1 MRSGQLFEP
10 TPAPVSRPAPGP
22 APSPGPA
29 PRTARA
35 AASWPRVTPRLSSAR
50 LLSAAAVTALLAL
63 AACGGS
69 SSTAASSG
77 STRTSSGTGT
87 GTINV
92 AVIGPMTGPA
102 AEIGNLM
109 SGACYAAVLDVNK
122 AGGVLGRKVSCA
134 LVDDTG
140 DPADAVPDVTRALA
154 TTSNLNMAVGL
165 ESNTAAT
172 TIPLVNNAHIPM
184 VSTNGL
190 VAYDKTRDAYFWR
203 MTPSDDQNGAA
214 FAAWAA
220 RKGYKRV
227 AVVFQN
233 NIGAQGNEPG
243 VAAGIKKIDGT
254 MTTNITIPGDASS
267 YSSVVARVLAG
278 KPQAL
283 ILAGDPQT
291 SATFLSEYRTLS
303 GGHVPP
309 VITSTDSITP
319 AYFSAVKK
327 VMGGGYMIRSM
338 AFVGSYV
345 SPGSSAFSIYKS
357 AVYGASQIKDPA
369 TILGVGVIASIYDG
383 INLMGLAMQKAHST
397 SGPAYNTDIAR
408 IAAGAPG
415 AVVVDSY
422 AAGLAAL
429 KAGQQIHY
437 VGVGGPIHFNAF
449 HNSPGNF
456 SASGF
461 TASGSPTLLAVIP
474 GTQVQQLLTG

>member
-1 MRSGQLFEP
+1 
-10 TPAPVSRPAPGP
+10 
-22 APSPGPA
+22 
-29 PRTARA
+29 
-35 AASWPRVTPRLSSAR
+35 
-50 LLSAAAVTALLAL
+50 LAL
-63 AACGGS
+63 TACGGS
-69 SSTAASSG
+69 STSP
-77 STRTSSGTGT
+77 SSGTSSAG
-87 GTINV
+87 GANGAGAGPINIG
-92 AVIGPMTGPA
+92 VIGPMTGPA
-102 AEIGNLM
+102 AEIGDLM

-122 AGGVLGRKVSCA
+122 AGGVLGSKASCT

-140 DPADAVPDVTRALA
+140 DPADAVPNVTRALA

-172 TIPLVNNAHIPM
+172 TIPLVNSARIPM

-190 VAYDKTRDAYFWR
+190 VAYDKTTDPYFWR

-214 FAAWAA
+214 FVAWAA
-220 RKGYKRV
+220 KKGYRRV

-233 NIGAQGNEPG
+233 NIGAQGNDPG
-243 VAAGIKKIDGT
+243 VVAAVRKSGGT

-267 YSSVVARVLAG
+267 YSSVVARVIAG

-291 SATFLSEYRTLS
+291 SATFLSQYRQLN
-303 GGHVPP
+303 GGAVPP

-327 VMGGGYMIRSM
+327 VMGAGYMTHSM
-338 AFVGSYV
+338 YFVGSYV
-345 SPGSSAFSIYKS
+345 SPVSHAFGIYKS

-383 INLMGLAMQKAHST
+383 INLMGLAMQMAHST
-397 SGPAYNTDIAR
+397 SGPAYNADIAK

-415 AVVVDSY
+415 AVAVDSY
-422 AAGLAAL
+422 ATGLAAL
-429 KAGQQIHY
+429 KAGRPIHY

-461 TASGSPTLLAVIP
+461 SASGSPTLLGVIP
-474 GTQVQQLLTG
+474 GTQVQQLLSG

>member
-1 MRSGQLFEP
+1 M
-10 TPAPVSRPAPGP
+10 
-22 APSPGPA
+22 
-29 PRTARA
+29 ARA
-35 AASWPRVTPRLSSAR
+35 VAGRPRVSPQGSAR
-50 LLSAAAVTALLAL
+50 LLSRRLLSGRRGTRRLAVAAAVTALFAL

-69 SSTAASSG
+69 SSAGAS
-77 STRTSSGTGT
+77 TSSGTGT
-87 GTINV
+87 ISVG
-92 AVIGPMTGPA
+92 VIGPMTGPA

-154 TTSNLNMAVGL
+154 ITSNLNMAVGL

-190 VAYDKTRDAYFWR
+190 VAYDKTRDTYFWR

-214 FAAWAA
+214 FVAWAA
-220 RKGYKRV
+220 RKGYQRV

-243 VAAGIKKIDGT
+243 VAAGIKKIGGT

-303 GGHVPP
+303 GDHVPP

-319 AYFSAVKK
+319 AYFSTVKK
-327 VMGGGYMIRSM
+327 VMGGGYMTHSM

-345 SPGSSAFSIYKS
+345 SPGSQAFSVYKS

-369 TILGVGVIASIYDG
+369 TVLGVGVIASIYDG

-408 IAAGAPG
+408 IAAGSPG

-429 KAGQQIHY
+429 KAGQQVHY

-461 TASGSPTLLAVIP
+461 TASGSPTLVGVIP
-474 GTQVQQLLTG
+474 GTQVQQLLSG

>member
-1 MRSGQLFEP
+1 M
-10 TPAPVSRPAPGP
+10 
-22 APSPGPA
+22 
-29 PRTARA
+29 A
-35 AASWPRVTPRLSSAR
+35 AAAIAALS
-50 LLSAAAVTALLAL
+50 TL
-63 AACGGS
+63 AACS
-69 SSTAASSG
+69 SSTTASTS
-77 STRTSSGTGT
+77 SSSSGTGAVNI
-87 GTINV
+87 G
-92 AVIGPMTGPA
+92 VIGPMTGPA

-122 AGGVLGRKVSCA
+122 AGGVLGRKTSCA

-140 DPADAVPDVTRALA
+140 DPADAVPNVTRALA

-214 FAAWAA
+214 FVAWAA
-220 RKGYKRV
+220 RQGDKRV

-243 VAAGIKKIDGT
+243 VVAGIKKIGGT

-267 YSSVVARVLAG
+267 YSSVVARVIAG

-291 SATFLSEYRTLS
+291 SATFLSEYRQLN
-303 GGHVPP
+303 GGSVPP

-319 AYFSAVKK
+319 AYFAAVRK
-327 VMGGGYMIRSM
+327 VMGGRYMTNSM

-345 SPGSSAFSIYKS
+345 SPASPAFGIYKS
-357 AVYGASQIKDPA
+357 AVDGAAQIKDPA
-369 TILGVGVIASIYDG
+369 TVLGVGVIASIYDG
-383 INLMGLAMQKAHST
+383 INLMGLAMQMARST
-397 SGPAYNTDIAR
+397 SGPAYNADIAK

-415 AVVVDSY
+415 AVAVDSY
-422 AAGLAAL
+422 AVGLAAL
-429 KAGQQIHY
+429 KAGKQIHY
-437 VGVGGPIHFNAF
+437 VGVGGAIHFNAF

-461 TASGSPTLLAVIP
+461 TASGNPALLGVIP
-474 GTQVQQLLTG
+474 GPQVQQLLSG

>member
-1 MRSGQLFEP
+1 MRRRGTAFGML
-10 TPAPVSRPAPGP
+10 AAGVAVS
-22 APSPGPA
+22 
-29 PRTARA
+29 
-35 AASWPRVTPRLSSAR
+35 L
-50 LLSAAAVTALLAL
+50 AV
-63 AACGGS
+63 AACGS
-69 SSTAASSG
+69 SNGGKSSG
-77 STRTSSGTGT
+77 SGSGP
-87 GTINV
+87 INV
-92 AVIGPMTGPA
+92 GVIGPMTGPA

-122 AGGVLGRKVSCA
+122 AGGVLGRKLNCD

-140 DPADAVPDVTRALA
+140 DPADAVPNVTRALA
-154 TTSNLNMAVGL
+154 TTSNLDMAVGL

-190 VAYDKTRDAYFWR
+190 VAYDKTKDAYFWR

-214 FAAWAA
+214 FVAWAQ
-220 RKGYKRV
+220 RKGYKRY

-243 VAAGIKKIDGT
+243 VVAAVKKIGGT

-267 YSSVVARVLAG
+267 YSSVVAKVLAG

-291 SATFLSEYRTLS
+291 SATFLSEYRQLN
-303 GGHVPP
+303 GGKVPP
-309 VITSTDSITP
+309 VVTSTDSITP

-327 VMGGGYMIRSM
+327 VMGTAYVTHDM
-338 AFVGSYV
+338 AFIGSFV
-345 SPGSSAFSIYKS
+345 SPTSPAFSIYKK

-383 INLMGLAMQKAHST
+383 INLMALAMDEAHSA
-397 SGPAYNTDIAR
+397 SGPVYNSKIEKIAS
-408 IAAGAPG
+408 GVPG
-415 AVVVDSY
+415 AVVVNSY

-429 KAGQQIHY
+429 KAGKQIHY
-437 VGVGGPIHFNAF
+437 EGVDGSVTFNAY

-461 TASGSPTLLAVIP
+461 TASGNPVLLGMIP
-474 GTQVQQLLTG
+474 GTEVQQLLS

>member
-1 MRSGQLFEP
+1 M
-10 TPAPVSRPAPGP
+10 TPAPSRDSSHRSSRPG
-22 APSPGPA
+22 
-29 PRTARA
+29 RVRA
-35 AASWPRVTPRLSSAR
+35 
-50 LLSAAAVTALLAL
+50 TALLAGATVL
-63 AACGGS
+63 AFAAAACGGGGS
-69 SSTAASSG
+69 GSGSPSSG
-77 STRTSSGTGT
+77 GSGG

-92 AVIGPMTGPA
+92 GVIGPMTGPA

-109 SGACYAAVLDVNK
+109 SGACYAAQLDVNK
-122 AGGVLGRKVSCA
+122 AGGVLGRKISCS
-134 LVDDTG
+134 LIDDTG
-140 DPADAVPDVTRALA
+140 DPADAVPNVTRALA
-154 TTSNLNMAVGL
+154 TTSNLDMAVGL

-190 VAYDKTRDAYFWR
+190 VAYDKTTDAYFWR

-214 FAAWAA
+214 FVAWAVQ
-220 RKGYKRV
+220 KGYHRV

-243 VAAGIKKIDGT
+243 VVAAVRKTGGT

-267 YSSVVARVLAG
+267 YSSVVARVIAG

-291 SATFLSEYRTLS
+291 SATFLSEYRQLN
-303 GGHVPP
+303 GGIAPP

-319 AYFSAVKK
+319 AYYSAVKK
-327 VMGGGYMIRSM
+327 VMGASYMSHDMFFI
-338 AFVGSYV
+338 GSYV
-345 SPGSSAFSIYKS
+345 SPTSAAYRIYKQ

-383 INLMGLAMQKAHST
+383 INLMGLAMQAAHST
-397 SGPAYNTDIAR
+397 SGPAYNGWIRKIAT
-408 IAAGAPG
+408 GSPG

-429 KAGQQIHY
+429 KAGKKIHY
-437 VGVGGPIHFNAF
+437 EGVDGPVVFNAY

-461 TASGSPTLLAVIP
+461 GPGGSPALLGVIP
-474 GTQVQQLLTG
+474 GTTVARLLS

>member
-1 MRSGQLFEP
+1 M
-10 TPAPVSRPAPGP
+10 
-22 APSPGPA
+22 
-29 PRTARA
+29 A
-35 AASWPRVTPRLSSAR
+35 AAG
-50 LLSAAAVTALLAL
+50 VTALSAL
-63 AACGGS
+63 AACSS
-69 SSTAASSG
+69 SSTTISTSGASSG
-77 STRTSSGTGT
+77 A

-92 AVIGPMTGPA
+92 GVIGPMTGPA

-122 AGGVLGRKVSCA
+122 AGGVLGRKTSCA

-140 DPADAVPDVTRALA
+140 DPADAVPNVTRALA

-214 FAAWAA
+214 FVAWAA
-220 RKGYKRV
+220 RQGDKRV

-243 VAAGIKKIDGT
+243 VVAGIKKIGGT

-267 YSSVVARVLAG
+267 YSSVVARVIAG

-291 SATFLSEYRTLS
+291 SATFLSEYRQLN
-303 GGHVPP
+303 GGSVPP

-327 VMGGGYMIRSM
+327 VMGGSYMTHSM

-345 SPGSSAFSIYKS
+345 SPTSQAFSIYKS
-357 AVYGASQIKDPA
+357 AVDGAAQIKDPA
-369 TILGVGVIASIYDG
+369 TILGVGVIASVYDG
-383 INLMGLAMQKAHST
+383 INLMGLAMQMAHST
-397 SGPAYNTDIAR
+397 SGPAYNADIAR

-415 AVVVDSY
+415 AVAVDSY
-422 AAGLAAL
+422 AAGRAAL
-429 KAGQQIHY
+429 KAGKQIHY

-461 TASGSPTLLAVIP
+461 TASGNPALLGVIP
-474 GTQVQQLLTG
+474 GTQVQQLLSG